1 MNEESETTNTN
12 ETLPST
18 NEDII
23 TKTNR
28 VVDIQAKLNAWILD
42 LPEQYKPDKVLIR
55 QFNGILND
63 FSKLINSKNLPICIY
78 KTTIEKEIPKTQS
91 LAYVGKSIQ
100 NDGLEKRFAQKTYK
114 FLSEYTRRT
123 SNKRTSQT
131 EKPFTWLHFI
141 NFIGDSSNVLVESMR
156 KLFDQYNIPMDGEH
170 NARDFIEK
178 VRKEKLIDKVTK
190 TESLFSMHAS

>member
-1 MNEESETTNTN
+1 MNEASETTNTY
-12 ETLPST
+12 ETQPDT

-78 KTTIEKEIPKTQS
+78 KTTIEKEKNAEIPKTQ
-91 LAYVGKSIQ
+91 
-100 NDGLEKRFAQKTYK
+100 
-114 FLSEYTRRT
+114 
-123 SNKRTSQT
+123 
-131 EKPFTWLHFI
+131 
-141 NFIGDSSNVLVESMR
+141 
-156 KLFDQYNIPMDGEH
+156 
-170 NARDFIEK
+170 
-178 VRKEKLIDKVTK
+178 
-190 TESLFSMHAS
+190 